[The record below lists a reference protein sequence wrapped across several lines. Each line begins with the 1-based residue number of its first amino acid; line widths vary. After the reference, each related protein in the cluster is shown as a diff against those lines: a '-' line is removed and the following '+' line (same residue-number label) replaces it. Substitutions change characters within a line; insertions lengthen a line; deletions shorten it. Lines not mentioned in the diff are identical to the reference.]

1 MFKLT
6 GLIAALRKAVAL
18 NVQDEATLIV
28 YLAGSDTLDAVRES
42 QTRDAGWSETS
53 GAWQRLGYLGFENLA
68 EIAALDDAA
77 LANYVRMR
85 AFLPG
90 VDRVI
95 E

>member
-6 GLIAALRKAVAL
+6 DLMAALRKAAAL
-18 NVQDEATLIV
+18 GVQDEATLIV
-28 YLAGSDTLDAVRES
+28 YLAESDSLDAVRES
-42 QTRDAGWSETS
+42 QTRDAEWNESS
-53 GAWQRLGYLGFENLA
+53 GTWEQIGYLGYDNLL
-68 EIAALDDAA
+68 EIDGLSDDA

-85 AFLPG
+85 CFLPG